1 MVALGN
7 ARRATWVAECL
18 RRDLIIAMDAC
29 ADAVSIV
36 CHDCLSIL
44 PTLLDVVNGTGIP
57 PHTVV
62 YEGDRRPY
70 ASCGSRI

>member
-1 MVALGN
+1 
-7 ARRATWVAECL
+7 
-18 RRDLIIAMDAC
+18 
-29 ADAVSIV
+29 
-36 CHDCLSIL
+36 LSIL